1 MASTNTLR
9 SVPGYT
15 DSEPRLWSSS
25 SIPDRRFR
33 RRSVQVIDW
42 PHMLQ
47 LFPNGIVEA
56 SVYTFKRTPRA
67 CNLGRY
73 YHMYR
78 HVVICVLK
86 GRIKVVMRW
95 QDANGISLHSEITL
109 TDRDHRSVLI
119 PRGVWYVLWPTTP
132 GSAVQIL
139 ASAAQAPDQPDEHRR
154 LPFGYVESTS
164 AFKMLAR

>member
-1 MASTNTLR
+1 MASSNLLR

-15 DSEPRLWSSS
+15 DSEPRLWSST
-25 SIPDRRFR
+25 PTLDRRYR
-33 RRSVQVIDW
+33 RRSIQVIDW

-67 CNLGRY
+67 CNLGQHR
-73 YHMYR
+73 HMHR
-78 HVVICVLK
+78 NVVICVLK

-119 PRGVWYVLWPTTP
+119 PRGVWYLLWPTTP
-132 GSAVQIL
+132 GSVVQIL
-139 ASAAQAPDQPDEHRR
+139 ASAVQAPERPDAIKQ
-154 LPFGYVESTS
+154 LPRGYVQSNS
-164 AFKMLAR
+164 VFKMLAR